1 LREDADYLNDL
12 LRQFEALIHKT
23 MNRLNI
29 SQNNMFYDDYTQEL
43 KLQLI
48 DIYHSF
54 TGNPLEVDVDRY
66 KFTAYAGQGLY
77 WHGLNLLRKN
87 NRLDTFYPTDEE
99 TMDWLQGQESDSGQN
114 FETSLYIE
122 DFLQQAKARLT
133 AEDYR
138 LLLYLVEGQQT
149 MKALAKRMG
158 VSRDTIYQRRKRI
171 QTRLHDLKDCL
182 MH

>member
-29 SQNNMFYDDYTQEL
+29 AQTHMFYDDFTQEL

-48 DIYHSF
+48 EIYQSF
-54 TGNPLEVDVDRY
+54 TGNPLESEIDRY

-77 WHGLNLLRKN
+77 WHGLNLLRQDK
-87 NRLDTFYPTDEE
+87 LDTFYATDEE
-99 TMDWLQGQESDSGQN
+99 TMDWLQGEKGEGGKN

-122 DFLQQAKARLT
+122 DFLKQAKVRLT

-138 LLLYLVEGQQT
+138 LLLYLVEGQHT
-149 MKALAKRMG
+149 METLAKRMG

-171 QTRLHDLKDCL
+171 QTRLDDLKECL